1 MITKS
6 YFPVGN
12 LLFYFLIFRAIA
24 DVESEISQEI
34 SEIVGKYTVSHGND
48 TDYTPDETEGT
59 FKANEVDVVYVTAPN
74 GFKVNLRF
82 VI

>member
-12 LLFYFLIFRAIA
+12 LLFHFLIFRAIA

-48 TDYTPDETEGT
+48 TNYTPDETEGT

>member
-1 MITKS
+1 MI
-6 YFPVGN
+6 F
-12 LLFYFLIFRAIA
+12 FIWFIIFRAIS

-74 GFKVNLRF
+74 GFKVNLSF
-82 VI
+82 VIWL